1 MGIMSMTGYGKGT
14 KEVDGK
20 KIIVEIRSLNGKGLD
35 LSVRMPSIFRSI
47 EMDIRNIIS
56 KSLVRGKVE
65 VSVNIESEAVKS
77 ETSIDKTMFK
87 YYFEQ
92 LKAISTDI
100 ELNLNDQSIVASI
113 LKMPDVMQSTKLET
127 NECLNNTL
135 LETVNEAV
143 VAINSFRAQEGKVMI
158 ADLLERISL
167 IEEYKNQVAQ
177 YEGERVETVKTRI
190 IDGLNSLN
198 IEYDS
203 SRLEQ
208 EMIFYIEKLDITEE
222 KVRLQNHLNYFR
234 EVAKEENPGKKLG
247 FICQEIG
254 REINTTGSKSNHS
267 EMQKIVVRM
276 KDELEKIKEQSLNI
290 L

>member
-1 MGIMSMTGYGKGT
+1 MTGYGKGT

-35 LSVRMPSIFRSI
+35 MSVRMPSVYRSL
-47 EMDIRNIIS
+47 EMDLRNAVS
-56 KSLVRGKVE
+56 KSLIRGKVE
-65 VSVNIESEAVKS
+65 VSVNVESEMAKS

-87 YYFEQ
+87 YYFNQ
-92 LKAISTDI
+92 LKEVSD
-100 ELNLNDQSIVASI
+100 ELGMNLNDQSIVASI
-113 LKMPDVMQSTKLET
+113 LKMPDVMQSTKLE
-127 NECLNNTL
+127 
-135 LETVNEAV
+135 VNETQNEALFEALNEAIT
-143 VAINSFRAQEGKVMI
+143 AINSFRAQEGEVMI

-167 IEEYKNQVAQ
+167 IEGYKNEVSKYEQV
-177 YEGERVETVKTRI
+177 RIETVKNRI
-190 IDGLNSLN
+190 TEGLNSLN
-198 IEYDS
+198 VEYDS

-234 EVAKEENPGKKLG
+234 EVTKEDNPGKKLG

-276 KDELEKIKEQSLNI
+276 KDELEKIKEQCLNI

>member
-1 MGIMSMTGYGKGT
+1 MSMTGYGKGT